1 MKKLL
6 GISALALTVALSS
19 VADAK
24 KTNYYVRGDI
34 GAAFSGKLA
43 DSNDKSSK
51 SSKKDRLDK
60 LNTAP
65 VFGLGVG
72 YRFNEMFRADLNGQ
86 FRSAKLNLS
95 KNEEN
100 YNLKIKSL
108 AVFANG
114 YVDIPNSTI
123 LTPYL
128 TAGVG
133 LAQNS
138 GDFKHT
144 DSNNPNNNITFQAK
158 KKFNFAWN
166 AGLGARAKLNENV
179 DLDFGYKYVNY
190 GKMKFNPS
198 KTQGGKSHP
207 GAVIKNSIG
216 SHQFLLGVAYN
227 F

>member
-34 GAAFSGKLA
+34 GAAFSGKLIDA
-43 DSNDKSSK
+43 NDKSSK
-51 SSKKDRLDK
+51 SLKKDK

-95 KNEEN
+95 KNEESL
-100 YNLKIKSL
+100 NLKIKSL

-144 DSNNPNNNITFQAK
+144 VNNDQNKNVTFQAK

-190 GKMKFNPS
+190 GKIKFNPS
-198 KTQGGKSHP
+198 KTQGGQDKT
-207 GAVIKNSIG
+207 VTMKKSIG